1 MFRKTLALL
10 VSLVYATT
18 ALAQDRYTI
27 TGNIREKRTGESL
40 PGVIINIE
48 EFKNSSIV
56 TNSYG
61 FYSITLQKGSYHL
74 RFSCLG
80 FRTEII
86 NLSVDKNIELHIEME
101 EQAVQ
106 SKEVVISAEQK
117 SQNVNSAQMGKIS
130 LNMERIKTLPS
141 FLGEVDLLKTIQ
153 LMPGVK
159 STGDGNTGFYV
170 RGGGPDQNLIM
181 LDDAVIYNPSHLL
194 GFFSVF
200 NGDAVSAIDL
210 YKGDMPAQYGGR
222 LASVL
227 DVSMKEG
234 NSKRIQVDGGIGLIA
249 SRLTVQG
256 PLKKDTTS
264 FIISARRTYA
274 DVIAAPFI
282 PESSPF
288 KGSGIFFYDI
298 NAKLNYRITQKDR
311 LFLSGY
317 FGRDRFS
324 FQDKEAD
331 FKVEMPWGNATSSLR
346 WNHIFNKKL
355 FMNASLIF
363 SDFQFEFGGSQSDFQ
378 FKLFSGIRDY
388 NAKADFNFYP
398 NMSHQVRFGLN
409 YIFHRFT
416 PYNASASQGEVIFD
430 TGKLTR
436 LFANEVAGYVSDD
449 WDLAGWLKIHAGI
462 RFSGFQQLGPFDRFI
477 RNPLGQVIDTN
488 SYSKGQNVVKYGGA
502 EPRFSMRIAL
512 NRQSSIKAS
521 YTRNLQYIHM
531 VSLSAVSLPTDVWV
545 PCSEL
550 VKPQIGQQYSLGFFR
565 NFADDVFETSLELY
579 YKTMENQV
587 EYKEGALP
595 EDNLNDNADYN
606 YTFGNGQSYGAELFL
621 KKRFGDFTGWA
632 GYTLSYTTR
641 NFPELNNGK
650 TFYAR
655 YDRRHDGSL
664 VLTYDRNKQW
674 IFSTVF
680 VYGTG
685 NAITLPRARY
695 FIEGQIVN
703 AYGDRNSIRMA
714 PYHRLDLSITWKPVP
729 RREKNRADE
738 KIADDEPKKSFKWYQ
753 SGHSSWNF
761 SVFNL
766 YSRQNPFFLYFDQ
779 QGSLN
784 NGDLRVVAKQ
794 VALFPILPS
803 LTYNFSF

>member
-1 MFRKTLALL
+1 MRVWLL
-10 VSLVYATT
+10 GLLCCLILNESAFSQGKFTVS
-18 ALAQDRYTI
+18 
-27 TGNIREKRTGESL
+27 GNIQEKSTGESL
-40 PGVIINIE
+40 PGVA
-48 EFKNSSIV
+48 V
-56 TNSYG
+56 TVKEIPGSGITSNLYG
-61 FYSITLQKGSYHL
+61 FYSMSLKAGNYTLVFSSIGYETREVPIQLNKDLVIHL
-74 RFSCLG
+74 
-80 FRTEII
+80 E
-86 NLSVDKNIELHIEME
+86 LSDQVI
-101 EQAVQ
+101 Q
-106 SKEVVISAEQK
+106 SKEVLISAEQK
-117 SQNVNSAQMGKIS
+117 SQNVSSAQMGNVS
-130 LNMERIKTLPS
+130 LSMDRIKTLPA

-159 STGDGNTGFYV
+159 SAGDGNTGFYV
-170 RGGGPDQNLIM
+170 RGGGPDQNLIL
-181 LDDAVIYNPSHLL
+181 LDEAVIYNPSHLL

-210 YKGDMPAQYGGR
+210 YKGGMPAQYGGR

-234 NSKRIQVDGGIGLIA
+234 NSKTTQVDGGIGLIS

-256 PLKKDTTS
+256 PIKKDTAS
-264 FIISARRTYA
+264 YIISARRTYA
-274 DVIAAPFI
+274 DVVATPFI

-288 KGSGIFFYDI
+288 KGSGIFFYDL
-298 NAKLNYRITQKDR
+298 NAKLNYRISQKDR

-317 FGRDRFS
+317 FGRDKFS
-324 FQDKEAD
+324 FTDKEAD
-331 FKVEMPWGNATSSLR
+331 FKVEMPWGNSTSSLR
-346 WNHIFNKKL
+346 WNHIFNNKL
-355 FMNASLIF
+355 FMNTSLIF
-363 SDFQFEFGGSQSDFQ
+363 SDFQFEFGGSQSDFE

-388 NAKADFNFYP
+388 NAKVDFNYYP
-398 NMSHQVRFGLN
+398 DIRHQVKFGLN

-416 PYNASASQGEVIFD
+416 PYNASASQGEVVFD

-436 LFANEVAGYVSDD
+436 LYAHEAAGYLSDD
-449 WDLAGWLKIHAGI
+449 WDITDWLKIHAGI
-462 RFSGFQQLGPFDRFI
+462 RFSGFQQVGPFDRFKK
-477 RNPLGQVIDTN
+477 NALGQTIDTV
-488 SYSKGQNVVKYGGA
+488 SYSSGDRVVQYGGA
-502 EPRFSMRIAL
+502 EPRFSLRIAL
-512 NRQSSIKAS
+512 NPQTSIKAS

-550 VKPQIGQQYSLGFFR
+550 VKPQIGNQYAIGFFR
-565 NFADDVFETSLELY
+565 NFADDVFETSVEVY

-606 YTFGNGQSYGAELFL
+606 YTFGSGESYGAEFFI

-641 NFPELNNGK
+641 TFPELNNGK

-655 YDRRHDGSL
+655 YDRRHDASL
-664 VLTYDRNKQW
+664 VLTYDLNKKW
-674 IFSTVF
+674 IFSSVF

-685 NAITLPRARY
+685 NAITLPQSRY

-714 PYHRLDLSITWKPVP
+714 PYHRLDLSVTWKPEP
-729 RREKNRADE
+729 RYLKKAGME
-738 KIADDEPKKSFKWYQ
+738 KIADDQPEKQRKWYQ
-753 SGHSSWNF
+753 RGHSSWNF
-761 SVFNL
+761 SVFNV

-779 QGSLN
+779 QGNLN
-784 NGDLRVVAKQ
+784 EGNLRVVAKQ

>member
-1 MFRKTLALL
+1 MRSGVILL
-10 VSLVYATT
+10 FVFVSFFHAVD
-18 ALAQDRYTI
+18 AQDKFTI
-27 TGNIREKRTGESL
+27 SGNIREKATGESL
-40 PGVIINIE
+40 PGVAVSVREVPGYGIT
-48 EFKNSSIV
+48 
-56 TNSYG
+56 TNLFG
-61 FYSITLQKGSYHL
+61 FYSITLKRGSYTL
-74 RFSCLG
+74 VFTSLG
-80 FRTEII
+80 FQNKEV
-86 NLSVDKNIELHIEME
+86 SVELNKSIELSFEME
-101 EQAVQ
+101 QQVVQ

-117 SQNVNSAQMGKIS
+117 NQNVNSAQMGNVSIS
-130 LNMERIKTLPS
+130 MDRIKTLPA

-159 STGDGNTGFYV
+159 SAGDGNTGFYV
-170 RGGGPDQNLIM
+170 RGGGPDQNLIL

-200 NGDAVSAIDL
+200 NGDAVSAIEL
-210 YKGDMPAQYGGR
+210 YKGGMPAQYGGR

-234 NSKRIQVDGGIGLIA
+234 NSKRMQVDGGIGLIS
-249 SRLTVQG
+249 SRITVQG
-256 PLKKDTTS
+256 PLKKDTAS
-264 FIISARRTYA
+264 FILSARRTYA
-274 DVIAAPFI
+274 DVVATPFI

-288 KGSGIFFYDI
+288 KGSGIFFYDL

-317 FGRDRFS
+317 FGRDKFS
-324 FQDKEAD
+324 FSDKEAD
-331 FKVEMPWGNATSSLR
+331 FKVQMPWGNTTSALR
-346 WNHIFNKKL
+346 WNHIFNKRL
-355 FMNASLIF
+355 FMNTSLIF
-363 SDFQFEFGGSQSDFQ
+363 SDFQFEFGGSQSDFE

-388 NAKADFNFYP
+388 NAKVDFNFYP
-398 NMSHQVRFGLN
+398 DIRHQIRFGAN

-416 PYNASASQGEVIFD
+416 PYNASASQGEVVFD

-436 LFANEVAGYVSDD
+436 LYAHEAAGYLSDD
-449 WDLAGWLKIHAGI
+449 WDITDWLKIHAGI
-462 RFSGFQQLGPFDRFI
+462 RMSAFRQVGPFDRFQK
-477 RNPLGQVIDTN
+477 NPLGQITDTI
-488 SYSKGQNVVKYGGA
+488 SYSTGENVVQYGGL
-502 EPRFSMRIAL
+502 EPRFSMRVAI
-512 NRQSSIKAS
+512 NPQTSIKAS

-550 VKPQIGQQYSLGFFR
+550 VKPQIGQQYALGIFR
-565 NFADDVFETSLELY
+565 NFADDVFETSVEFY

-606 YTFGNGQSYGAELFL
+606 YTFGSGRSYGAELFI

-632 GYTLSYTTR
+632 GYTLSYTNRT
-641 NFPELNNGK
+641 FPGLNNGK

-664 VLTYDRNKQW
+664 VLTYDVNKEW

-685 NAITLPRARY
+685 NAITLPRSRY

-703 AYGDRNSIRMA
+703 AYGERNAIRMA
-714 PYHRLDLSITWKPVP
+714 PYHRLDISVTWKPVP
-729 RREKNRADE
+729 KREKNKKTE
-738 KIADDEPKKSFKWYQ
+738 KLADDVPEGNDKWYQ
-753 SGHSSWNF
+753 RGHSSWNF
-761 SVFNL
+761 SIFNV

-779 QGSLN
+779 EGSLN
-784 NGDLRVVAKQ
+784 GGDLRVVAKQ

>member
-1 MFRKTLALL
+1 MLA
-10 VSLVYATT
+10 VVASG
-18 ALAQDRYTI
+18 QDRYTI
-27 TGNIREKRTGESL
+27 SGNIREKSTGESL
-40 PGVIINIE
+40 PGVAVSIKE
-48 EFKNSSIV
+48 LQGSGIV
-56 TNSYG
+56 TNQFG
-61 FYSITLQKGSYHL
+61 FYSMTLRKGSYIL
-74 RFSCLG
+74 IFNCLG
-80 FRTEII
+80 YRTKEIQVTLER
-86 NLSVDKNIELHIEME
+86 NMELHLELE
-101 EQAVQ
+101 EQVVQ

-117 SQNVNSAQMGKIS
+117 SQNVNTAQMGIVS
-130 LNMERIKTLPS
+130 LSMDRIKTLPA

-159 STGDGNTGFYV
+159 SAGDGNTGFYV
-170 RGGGPDQNLIM
+170 RGGGPDQNLIL

-210 YKGDMPAQYGGR
+210 FKGGMPAQYGGR

-234 NSKRIQVDGGIGLIA
+234 NSKRLQVDGGIGMIS

-256 PLKKDTTS
+256 PIKKDTAS

-274 DVIAAPFI
+274 DVVATPFI
-282 PESSPF
+282 PETSPF
-288 KGSGIFFYDI
+288 KGSGIFFYDL

-317 FGRDRFS
+317 FGRDKFS
-324 FQDKEAD
+324 FRDKDAD

-346 WNHIFNKKL
+346 WNHIFNKKI
-355 FMNASLIF
+355 FMNTSLIF
-363 SDFQFEFGGSQSDFQ
+363 SDFKFEFGGSQTDFT

-388 NAKADFNFYP
+388 NAKVDFNFYP
-398 NMSHQVRFGLN
+398 DIRHQVRFGVN

-416 PYNASASQGEVIFD
+416 PYNASASQGEVVFD

-436 LFANEVAGYVSDD
+436 LYAHEAAGYLSDD
-449 WDLAGWLKIHAGI
+449 WDVTEWLKIHAGI
-462 RFSGFQQLGPFDRFI
+462 RFSGFQKVGPFDRFM
-477 RNPLGQVIDTN
+477 RNPLGQIVDTISYENGQRVI
-488 SYSKGQNVVKYGGA
+488 QYGGV
-502 EPRFSMRIAL
+502 EPRLSLRLAI
-512 NRQSSIKAS
+512 NPQTSVKAS

-550 VKPQIGQQYSLGFFR
+550 VKPQIGQQYSLGLFR

-606 YTFGNGQSYGAELFL
+606 YTFGNGQSYGAELFV
-621 KKRFGDFTGWA
+621 KKRFGDFSGWA

-641 NFPELNNGK
+641 NFPELNNGR

-664 VLTYDRNKQW
+664 VLTYTRNNQW
-674 IFSTVF
+674 IISTVF

-695 FIEGQIVN
+695 FIEGKIVN

-714 PYHRLDLSITWKPVP
+714 PYHRLDLSITWKPKP
-729 RREKNRADE
+729 KWERSKSSEKL
-738 KIADDEPKKSFKWYQ
+738 ADDVPEKTYKWYQ
-753 SGHSSWNF
+753 RGRSSWNF

-766 YSRQNPFFLYFDQ
+766 YSRQNPFFLYFEQ

-784 NGDLRVVAKQ
+784 TGDLRIVAKQ